1 MRESIDLNKNLLAS
15 LFHITRASMTYVSVL
30 SIRDQKEESR
40 LQDIHREHPWY
51 GHRRIALALC
61 WSKKKARRLM
71 MKFGITAVHKKR
83 KKWIKF
89 ADHNTREMHGKEVEG
104 IPIKNYLTSLCPIH
118 PHVVWRSDFTH
129 IIYHG
134 IHLYLATVIDDC
146 TKEIVGYALSY
157 RHTKEFVLTAIEDAM
172 KKSWGIVPHYFH
184 SDQWSEYTSET
195 VLSFLA
201 MNHICI
207 SMSSKSSPWQNGA
220 QESYYGKLKLELW
233 PTKDYATMEELIVAV
248 HRQIH
253 YYNTKRLHTT
263 IQDIPTRFREKLEQ
277 KMLTFTEQSKHSL
290 NENMKESSEWKK

>member
-1 MRESIDLNKNLLAS
+1 MRD
-15 LFHITRASMTYVSVL
+15 V
-30 SIRDQKEESR
+30 KEYEK
-40 LQDIHREHPWY
+40 LETLHEEHPWY
-51 GHRRIALALC
+51 GHRRVALALK
-61 WSKKKARRLM
+61 WSEEKARRLM
-71 MKFGITAVHKKR
+71 KKFGIVAKQKKSR
-83 KKWIKF
+83 KFIKSWDQKQDDMQGKFIGWITIMNRLK
-89 ADHNTREMHGKEVEG
+89 
-104 IPIKNYLTSLCPIH
+104 SLCPIR

-129 IIYHG
+129 IIYRG
-134 IHLYLATVIDDC
+134 IHLYLATVIDDF

-157 RHTKEFVLTAIEDAM
+157 RHTKEFVLTAIEDAI

-233 PTKDYATMEELIVAV
+233 NPHEYQTIECLILAI
-248 HRQIH
+248 HRQIT

-263 IQDIPTRFREKLEQ
+263 IQDIPTRFREKMEQ
-277 KMLTFTEQSKHSL
+277 KMLTFTEQSKHSS
-290 NENMKESSEWKK
+290 NKNMKESSEWKK